1 MSDTEHPSDKELNLG
16 TTEFKEIE
24 QHYQRIITHHI
35 DRAKLP
41 MVYGWTSKVMMSL
54 IWRLGKT
61 KLEMGVIADELDMPQ
76 RTLQNHLSQEG
87 TSFTYLRDQVRQ
99 HYAIQLLI
107 DGKKVE
113 DIFPMLD
120 FSDRTG
126 LINAF
131 KRWTGLPPHHFRK
144 LYNVYVRDKKKK

>member
-1 MSDTEHPSDKELNLG
+1 MSDSENPSDKELNLDNND
-16 TTEFKEIE
+16 FKEIE
-24 QHYQRIITHHI
+24 KHYQRIITHHI
-35 DRAKLP
+35 NRAKLP

-61 KLEMGVIADELDMPQ
+61 GLEIGFIADELDVPT
-76 RTLQNHLSQEG
+76 RTLQSHLSQEG
-87 TSFTYLRDQVRQ
+87 TSFTYLRDHVRQ

-113 DIFPMLD
+113 EIFPMLD

-144 LYNVYVRDKKKK
+144 LYNVYVRDKK